1 MSLNKIAKAINTLA
15 EAIRYHADNA
25 PSATGRIPRYEG
37 KEVEH
42 PIASLATQD
51 YAELEKRVNA
61 EELLAGENPE
71 AAVLAA
77 DRLNAD
83 TQPLMFAVDDGP
95 NTPCRVNDPRFIAG
109 FDAGWVPA
117 FGPVTPTPP
126 AEEADHAPDFSDD
139 EAIDNAENYV
149 DPYDKPALDVPGW
162 QTLTVEEL
170 EANRADLAE
179 YCENAAPPP
188 KDDAA
193 ISTPSEKEA
202 EPSEFTP
209 SAVTVDAN
217 GLPWDA
223 RIHSS
228 GKTLLADDTWRLKR
242 GVPDDEREAIE
253 AELKQ
258 LMAIPVPPAPSLDTG
273 DSPLSEDHGI
283 LVDLDTEE
291 AEIQAM
297 KAGQTPPPPAPVV
310 DAASQ
315 AAEVALAV
323 ASAPPPPPPAP
334 SAKITLMPQLI
345 KAITGAELGAMMV
358 TEAVK
363 SVGLE
368 NISQLGAR
376 PDLVPAVAE
385 ALGL

>member
-1 MSLNKIAKAINTLA
+1 MSLNKIAKAINNLA
-15 EAIRYHADNA
+15 DSIRYHADNA
-25 PSATGRIPRYEG
+25 PSATGRIPKYEG
-37 KEVEH
+37 PEVEH
-42 PIASLATQD
+42 AIASLAAQD

-83 TQPLMFAVDDGP
+83 TP
-95 NTPCRVNDPRFIAG
+95 RVNDPQFIAG
-109 FDAGWVPA
+109 FDAGLVPA
-117 FGPVTPTPP
+117 FGSAMPSTDVTV
-126 AEEADHAPDFSDD
+126 EVAPGNVFASDLKVEIVS
-139 EAIDNAENYV
+139 EAIDNAEDFV
-149 DPYDKPALDVPGW
+149 DPYVEPDLSALPAYLDKQRNNAGPDDKPALDVPGW

-170 EANRADLAE
+170 DV
-179 YCENAAPPP
+179 APPP
-188 KDDAA
+188 PVADDDA
-193 ISTPSEKEA
+193 TPEG
-202 EPSEFTP
+202 
-209 SAVTVDAN
+209 VTVDAN

-242 GVPDDEREAIE
+242 GVPDDERQAIE

-258 LMAIPVPPAPSLDTG
+258 LMAIPVPPAPA
-273 DSPLSEDHGI
+273 
-283 LVDLDTEE
+283 VDKD
-291 AEIQAM
+291 
-297 KAGQTPPPPAPVV
+297 
-310 DAASQ
+310 SQ
-315 AAEVALAV
+315 AAEV

>member
-1 MSLNKIAKAINTLA
+1 MSLNKIAKAITALA

-25 PSATGRIPRYEG
+25 PSQGTATGRIPRYEG

-83 TQPLMFAVDDGP
+83 TP
-95 NTPCRVNDPRFIAG
+95 RVNDPQFIAG
-109 FDAGWVPA
+109 FDAGLVPA
-117 FGPVTPTPP
+117 FGSTLPTPP

-139 EAIDNAENYV
+139 EAIDNSENYV
-149 DPYDKPALDVPGW
+149 DHSEDISGIRPPFTGFLDNGPQTPDNAEDFSDGKPALDVPGW

-170 EANRADLAE
+170 DV
-179 YCENAAPPP
+179 APPP
-188 KDDAA
+188 PPAADDAA
-193 ISTPSEKEA
+193 APSTPSEKEA
-202 EPSEFTP
+202 EPSEYDVEFVED
-209 SAVTVDAN
+209 VTVDAN

-258 LMAIPVPPAPSLDTG
+258 LMAIPVPPAP
-273 DSPLSEDHGI
+273 
-283 LVDLDTEE
+283 
-291 AEIQAM
+291 A
-297 KAGQTPPPPAPVV
+297 V

>member
-1 MSLNKIAKAINTLA
+1 MSLNKIAKAINSLA

-71 AAVLAA
+71 AAVIAA

-83 TQPLMFAVDDGP
+83 TP
-95 NTPCRVNDPRFIAG
+95 RVNDPAFIAG
-109 FDAGWVPA
+109 FDAGLVPA
-117 FGPVTPTPP
+117 FGGAVKGKLLSVKVTP

-149 DPYDKPALDVPGW
+149 DPYDQPALDVPGW
-162 QTLTVEEL
+162 QTLTVDEL

-179 YCENAAPPP
+179 YCENAAPPPPP

-209 SAVTVDAN
+209 SAVTVDAK

-273 DSPLSEDHGI
+273 DSPLSEDHGV

-297 KAGQTPPPPAPVV
+297 KAAQT
-310 DAASQ
+310 
-315 AAEVALAV
+315 
-323 ASAPPPPPPAP
+323 PPPPPPAP

-345 KAITGAELGAMMV
+345 KAITGAELGAMIV